1 MAEFKQCCDPGT
13 DWQGEPT
20 GMVGTITTL
29 DAYLAEPKD
38 APKAAILLIHDIHGW
53 EKNNIRLYADKLA
66 AEGFAAVVPDF
77 FRGQAPKPG
86 FSRTPGFLEH
96 FPQDRVVGECKDI
109 LKELRSRY
117 NVEKV
122 GAEGFCWGGCY
133 TVLLLGSG
141 DIDAGV
147 VAHGSR
153 IKLEDVEAIQKP
165 ILFLFSANDRQIPDE
180 LREKIQGVLK
190 TKPFPAEG
198 VYYPNQAH
206 GWSLR
211 GDDQDEKVAVDAR
224 DAYARALAWFQ
235 KRL

>member
-20 GMVGTITTL
+20 GKVGKIATL
-29 DAYLAEPKD
+29 DAYFAEPKD
-38 APKAAILLIHDIHGW
+38 APTAAILLINDIFGW
-53 EKNNIRLYADKLA
+53 EKKNIRLFADKLGA
-66 AEGFAAVVPDF
+66 AGYVAVVPDF
-77 FRGQAPKPG
+77 FKGQVLKD
-86 FSRTPGFLEH
+86 FSEVPEFLAK
-96 FPQDRVVGECKDI
+96 FPRDKVMVECKDI
-109 LKELRSRY
+109 VKELRSKY

-147 VAHGSR
+147 VAHGSL
-153 IKLEDVEAIQKP
+153 IQLEDVEAIQKP
-165 ILFLFSANDRQIPDE
+165 ILFLYSANDRQIPDE
-180 LREKIQGVLK
+180 LREKFQGVLK
-190 TKPFPAEG
+190 TKSFPAEG
-198 VYYPNQAH
+198 VYYPNQEH

-211 GDDQDEKVAVDAR
+211 GDDKDEKVAVDAR

-235 KRL
+235 KHL